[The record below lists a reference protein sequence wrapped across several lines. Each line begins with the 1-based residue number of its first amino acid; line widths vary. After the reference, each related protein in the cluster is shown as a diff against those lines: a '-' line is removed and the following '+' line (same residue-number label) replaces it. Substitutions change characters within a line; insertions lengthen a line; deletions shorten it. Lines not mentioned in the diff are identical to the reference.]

1 MWTRALNARSEASLS
16 EASLS
21 EASSSAGLRNSFS
34 NSFSISFSII
44 RSAPWLRSEHFRR
57 QEASERAFSSI
68 FRRQE
73 ASERAFPSIFRR
85 QEASER
91 AFSNVFRRL
100 EASERAFS
108 SIFDV
113 WRLRSEHFRAFSKS
127 GGSGARIFEVS
138 RGEQLRPRLR
148 SPHGANRSLRNFR
161 IDTCPGAHNLESKFP

>member
-21 EASSSAGLRNSFS
+21 EASSNTGLRNYFS

-44 RSAPWLRSEHFRR
+44 RSAPW
-57 QEASERAFSSI
+57 ASERAFSSI

-73 ASERAFPSIFRR
+73 ASERAFSSISRR
-85 QEASER
+85 Q
-91 AFSNVFRRL
+91 

-113 WRLRSEHFRAFSKS
+113 RRLRSEHFRAFSTS
-127 GGSGARIFEVS
+127 GGFGATIFVHFRRLEAPERGFSRFLEASSSGPACKVPTAPS
-138 RGEQLRPRLR
+138 GHCDL
-148 SPHGANRSLRNFR
+148 FR
-161 IDTCPGAHNLESKFP
+161 